1 MIGRV
6 IGIALVALVFGVFF
20 KQYNKTVAL
29 LLVLVSSLLVF
40 WQSFSAVAEITDA
53 LKSITSGISEAS
65 SYIKIMF
72 KVLGIALIA
81 QLAAD
86 MCRDCGES
94 ALAGQTETAAKVAI
108 IVVVLPLIQ
117 AVLKIVSGLVV

>member
-6 IGIALVALVFGVFF
+6 IGIALVALVFGIFF

-53 LKSITSGISEAS
+53 LKSITYGISEAS

-94 ALAGQTETAAKVAI
+94 ALAGQTETAAKIAI

>member
-6 IGIALVALVFGVFF
+6 IGIALVALVFGIFF

-40 WQSFSAVAEITDA
+40 WQSFSSVAEITAA

-94 ALAGQTETAAKVAI
+94 ALAGQTETAAKIAI

>member
-6 IGIALVALVFGVFF
+6 IGIALVALVFGIFF

-65 SYIKIMF
+65 AYIKIMF

-94 ALAGQTETAAKVAI
+94 ALAGQTETAAKIAI

-117 AVLKIVSGLVV
+117 AVLNIVSGLVV

>member
-6 IGIALVALVFGVFF
+6 IGIALVALVFGIFF
-20 KQYNKTVAL
+20 KRYNKTVAL

-94 ALAGQTETAAKVAI
+94 ALAGQTETAAKIAI

>member
-6 IGIALVALVFGVFF
+6 IGIALVALVFGIFF

-94 ALAGQTETAAKVAI
+94 ALAGQTETAAKIAI

-117 AVLKIVSGLVV
+117 AVLNIVSGLVV

>member
-6 IGIALVALVFGVFF
+6 IGIALVALVFGIFF
-20 KQYNKTVAL
+20 KQYNRTVAL

-81 QLAAD
+81 QLVAD

-94 ALAGQTETAAKVAI
+94 ALAGQTETAAKIAI

>member
-6 IGIALVALVFGVFF
+6 IGIALVALVFGIFF

-81 QLAAD
+81 QLATD

-94 ALAGQTETAAKVAI
+94 ALAGQTETAAKIAI

>member
-6 IGIALVALVFGVFF
+6 IGIALVALVFGIFF

-65 SYIKIMF
+65 AYIKIMF

-94 ALAGQTETAAKVAI
+94 ALAGQTETAAKIAI

>member
-1 MIGRV
+1 MIGKV
-6 IGIALVALVFGVFF
+6 IGIALVALVFGIFF

-40 WQSFSAVAEITDA
+40 WQSFSAFAEITDA

-65 SYIKIMF
+65 AYIKIMF

-94 ALAGQTETAAKVAI
+94 ALAGQTETAAKIAI

>member
-6 IGIALVALVFGVFF
+6 IGIALVALVFGIFF
-20 KQYNKTVAL
+20 KQYNRTVAL

-94 ALAGQTETAAKVAI
+94 ALAGQTETAAKIAI

>member
-6 IGIALVALVFGVFF
+6 IGIALVALVFGIFF

-53 LKSITSGISEAS
+53 LKSITYGISEAS

-94 ALAGQTETAAKVAI
+94 ALAGQTETAAKIAI

-117 AVLKIVSGLVV
+117 AALKIVSGLVV

>member
-6 IGIALVALVFGVFF
+6 IGIALVALVFGIFF

-65 SYIKIMF
+65 AYIKIMF

-94 ALAGQTETAAKVAI
+94 SLAGQTETAAKIAI

>member
-6 IGIALVALVFGVFF
+6 IGIALVALVFGIFF

-94 ALAGQTETAAKVAI
+94 ALAGQTETAAKIVI

>member
-6 IGIALVALVFGVFF
+6 IGIALVALVFGIFF

-53 LKSITSGISEAS
+53 LKSITSRISEAS

-94 ALAGQTETAAKVAI
+94 ALAGQTETAAKIAI

>member
-6 IGIALVALVFGVFF
+6 IGIALVALVFGIFF

-53 LKSITSGISEAS
+53 LKSITYGISEAS

-94 ALAGQTETAAKVAI
+94 ALAGQTETAAKIAI
-108 IVVVLPLIQ
+108 IVGVLPLIQ

>member
-6 IGIALVALVFGVFF
+6 IGIALVALVFGIFF

-40 WQSFSAVAEITDA
+40 WQSISAVAEITDA

-94 ALAGQTETAAKVAI
+94 ALAGQTETAAKIAI

>member
-6 IGIALVALVFGVFF
+6 IGIALVALVFGIFF

-53 LKSITSGISEAS
+53 LKSITYGISEAS

-94 ALAGQTETAAKVAI
+94 ALGGQTETAAKIAI

>member
-6 IGIALVALVFGVFF
+6 IGIALVALVFGIFF

-40 WQSFSAVAEITDA
+40 WQSFSAVSEITAA

-86 MCRDCGES
+86 MCRDCDES
-94 ALAGQTETAAKVAI
+94 ALAGQTETAAKIAI

>member
-6 IGIALVALVFGVFF
+6 IGIALVALVFGIFF

-40 WQSFSAVAEITDA
+40 WQSFSAFAEITDA

-65 SYIKIMF
+65 AYIKIMF

-94 ALAGQTETAAKVAI
+94 ALAGQTETAAKIAI

>member
-6 IGIALVALVFGVFF
+6 IGIALVALIFGIFF

-94 ALAGQTETAAKVAI
+94 ALAGQTETAAKIAI

>member
-6 IGIALVALVFGVFF
+6 IGIALVALVFGIFF

-40 WQSFSAVAEITDA
+40 WQSFSAVAEITAA

-94 ALAGQTETAAKVAI
+94 ALAGQTETAAKIAI

>member
-6 IGIALVALVFGVFF
+6 IGIALVALVFGIFF

-40 WQSFSAVAEITDA
+40 WQSFSSVAEITDA
-53 LKSITSGISEAS
+53 LKSITYGISEAS

-94 ALAGQTETAAKVAI
+94 ALAGQTETAAKIAI

>member
-6 IGIALVALVFGVFF
+6 IGIALVALVFGIFF

>member
-6 IGIALVALVFGVFF
+6 IGIALVALVFGIFF

-65 SYIKIMF
+65 AYIKIMF

-94 ALAGQTETAAKVAI
+94 ALAWQTETAAKIAI

>member
-6 IGIALVALVFGVFF
+6 IGIALVALVFGIFF

-53 LKSITSGISEAS
+53 LKRITSGISEAS

-94 ALAGQTETAAKVAI
+94 ALAGQTETAAKIAI

>member
-6 IGIALVALVFGVFF
+6 IGIALVALVFGIFF

-94 ALAGQTETAAKVAI
+94 ALAGQTETAAKIAI

>member
-6 IGIALVALVFGVFF
+6 IGIALVALVFGIFF

-29 LLVLVSSLLVF
+29 LLVLVSSLLVS
-40 WQSFSAVAEITDA
+40 WQSFSAVAEITAA

-94 ALAGQTETAAKVAI
+94 ALAGQTETAAKIAI

>member
-40 WQSFSAVAEITDA
+40 WQSFSAFAEITDA

-65 SYIKIMF
+65 AYIKIMF

-94 ALAGQTETAAKVAI
+94 ALAGQTETAAKIAI

>member
-6 IGIALVALVFGVFF
+6 IGIALVALVFGIFF
-20 KQYNKTVAL
+20 KQYNKAVAL

-40 WQSFSAVAEITDA
+40 WQSFSAVAEITTA
-53 LKSITSGISEAS
+53 LKNITSGISEAS
-65 SYIKIMF
+65 AYIKIMF

-94 ALAGQTETAAKVAI
+94 ALAGQTETAAKIAI

>member
-6 IGIALVALVFGVFF
+6 IGIALVALVFGFFF

-40 WQSFSAVAEITDA
+40 WQSFSAFAEITDA

-65 SYIKIMF
+65 AYIKIMF

-94 ALAGQTETAAKVAI
+94 ALAGQTETAAKIAI

>member
-6 IGIALVALVFGVFF
+6 IGIALVALVFGIFF

-53 LKSITSGISEAS
+53 LKSITYGISEAS

-94 ALAGQTETAAKVAI
+94 ALAGQTETAAKIAI

-117 AVLKIVSGLVV
+117 AVLKIVSGFVV